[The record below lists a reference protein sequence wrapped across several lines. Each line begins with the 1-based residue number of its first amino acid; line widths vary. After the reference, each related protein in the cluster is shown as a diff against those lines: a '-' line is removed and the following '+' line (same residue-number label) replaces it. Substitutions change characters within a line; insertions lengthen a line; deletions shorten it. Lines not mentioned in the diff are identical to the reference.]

1 MQEKAIYVP
10 PARTSQKLGME
21 VHLNEQH
28 KQNKREQIN
37 LDELSK
43 NFNLFFDIIVIAH
56 AHIQGKE
63 YKIRRR
69 MMDFGIMRLQ
79 LQKTNPMLNS

>member
-1 MQEKAIYVP
+1 
-10 PARTSQKLGME
+10 ME

-43 NFNLFFDIIVIAH
+43 NFYLFFDIIVIAH

-79 LQKTNPMLNS
+79 FQKTNPMLNS

>member
-1 MQEKAIYVP
+1 
-10 PARTSQKLGME
+10 ME

-28 KQNKREQIN
+28 KQNKQEQIN

-63 YKIRRR
+63 YKIRR
-69 MMDFGIMRLQ
+69 MMDFGIMRPQ
-79 LQKTNPMLNS
+79 FPKTNPMLNSKTY